1 MPRKKLLLV
10 LIGAALV
17 AAFFAFDLGRFLSLA
32 AIKQHQA
39 ALAALHA
46 ERPLAVPAIFFAA
59 YVAVTALSLPGAAV
73 MTLAAG
79 AIFGLAVGTV
89 LVSFASSLGA
99 TLAFLSSRYVLR
111 AGVQRRFG
119 ARLADV
125 NAGIERDGAFYLFSL
140 RLVPLFPF
148 FAVNLVMGLTGMR
161 AGTFYL
167 VSQVGMLAGTIAYV
181 NAGTQLSKIDSL
193 RGVLSPGLLASFALL
208 GLLPLAGR
216 KAVSAVQR
224 RRASRSAP
232 RAAERTET
240 GAAMREPTERQ

>member
-1 MPRKKLLLV
+1 MPRKKLLLL
-10 LIGAALV
+10 LIVAALV

-32 AIKQHQA
+32 SIKQHRA

-46 ERPLAVPAIFFAA
+46 ERPATVLGIFFAA

-111 AGVQRRFG
+111 TGVQRRFG

-125 NAGIERDGAFYLFSL
+125 HAGIQRDGAFYLFSL

-167 VSQVGMLAGTIAYV
+167 VSQVGMLAGTIVYV

-193 RGVLSPGLLASFALL
+193 RGILSPGLLASFALL
-208 GLLPLAGR
+208 GLLPLAAR
-216 KAVSAVQR
+216 KAVDAIQR
-224 RRASRSAP
+224 RRVGAAGASAP
-232 RAAERTET
+232 RAAERGKT
-240 GAAMREPTERQ
+240 P

>member
-1 MPRKKLLLV
+1 MPRKKLLFL
-10 LIGAALV
+10 LIVAALV

-46 ERPLAVPAIFFAA
+46 ERPAAVLGIFLSA

-99 TLAFLSSRYVLR
+99 TLAFLSSRYLLR

-119 ARLADV
+119 SRLADV
-125 NAGIERDGAFYLFSL
+125 NAGIKRDGAFYLFSL

-148 FAVNLVMGLTGMR
+148 FAVNLLMGLTGMR

-167 VSQVGMLAGTIAYV
+167 VSQVGMLAGTLIYV

-193 RGVLSPGLLASFALL
+193 RGILSPGLLASFALL
-208 GLLPLAGR
+208 GLLPLAAR
-216 KAVSAVQR
+216 KAVDAIQR
-224 RRASRSAP
+224 RRVGAAAASEP
-232 RAAERTET
+232 RAPERGET
-240 GAAMREPTERQ
+240 P